1 MLALGRAAAISL
13 LLVCGTLSVCPT
25 VDARDFGPAIG
36 SKMPGF
42 ALKDQ
47 DGHPHTLAS
56 LLGPKGAVIV
66 FFRSADW

>member
-1 MLALGRAAAISL
+1 MLAFGRCSAASL
-13 LLVCGTLSVCPT
+13 LLVCGSLF
-25 VDARDFGPAIG
+25 ARDYGPSVG

-42 ALKDQ
+42 ELKDQ
-47 DGHPHTLAS
+47 DGKARTLAS

>member
-1 MLALGRAAAISL
+1 MVRIVRSAALSL
-13 LLVCGTLSVCPT
+13 LLVGGSIY
-25 VDARDFGPAIG
+25 ARDYGPAVG

-42 ALKDQ
+42 ELRDQ
-47 DGHPHTLAS
+47 DGKTQTLAG

>member
-1 MLALGRAAAISL
+1 MPSLEHAAAISL
-13 LLVCGTLSVCPT
+13 LLVCASLN
-25 VDARDFGPAIG
+25 ARDYGPAVG

-42 ALKDQ
+42 ELKDQ
-47 DGHPHTLAS
+47 DGKEHTLAS

>member
-1 MLALGRAAAISL
+1 MPRIIRSAALSL
-13 LLVCGTLSVCPT
+13 LLVGGSIY
-25 VDARDFGPAIG
+25 ARDYGPSVG

-42 ALKDQ
+42 ELRDQ
-47 DGHPHTLAS
+47 DGKTHTLAG